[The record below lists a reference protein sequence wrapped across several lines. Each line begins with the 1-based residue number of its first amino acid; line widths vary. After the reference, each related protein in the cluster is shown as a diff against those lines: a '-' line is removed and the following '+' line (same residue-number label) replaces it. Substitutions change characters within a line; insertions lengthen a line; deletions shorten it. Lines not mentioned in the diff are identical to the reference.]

1 MSDPVPPSRAPDGS
15 EQAISRRQSWTSDL
29 HASLDSSEA
38 RASELRQELDDL
50 RRSLDAAPG
59 GEPGRH
65 RRPRSRRMALGAV
78 SGTVLVLAAG
88 VGLAVRGSGRDAGP
102 TAAGATS
109 TASAA
114 RSPAST
120 SVARAPSTTAPV
132 TARETRRAPQPAGAV
147 LPSWPGATGPEP
159 PGLPAHGVGSDLPGT
174 EVTAAL
180 AADRTTVEVYERALL
195 APAGSTL
202 TLRVAASPEIARSLR
217 AAPPTVQ
224 DVHVAVDGRSVPATR
239 TRSGWTVPIAGTR
252 GVTHLTLRYRLSGAV
267 VRTEPAPRGRY
278 TLVLTPLTAT
288 GDGGG
293 ATVVV
298 RISDP
303 RVAEV
308 YCPATANQLCGREEG
323 EVHIATV
330 PAGAVPVVIGLV
342 TFPS

>member
-1 MSDPVPPSRAPDGS
+1 MSEHVPPSRAPDGS
-15 EQAISRRQSWTSDL
+15 EQPISRGPRWTSDL
-29 HASLDSSEA
+29 HASLASSEA
-38 RASELRQELDDL
+38 RASELRQELDEL

-65 RRPRSRRMALGAV
+65 RRPRSRRMALGAA
-78 SGTVLVLAAG
+78 SGAVLVLAAG

-102 TAAGATS
+102 TSAAATS
-109 TASAA
+109 TAAAA

-120 SVARAPSTTAPV
+120 SASPAPSTAPSIV
-132 TARETRRAPQPAGAV
+132 APATTRRPQPAGAV
-147 LPSWPGATGPEP
+147 LPTWPGATGPEP

-224 DVHVAVDGRSVPATR
+224 DVHAAVDGRSVPPTR
-239 TRSGWTVPIAGTR
+239 TRSGWTVPLRATS

-288 GDGGG
+288 GDGSG
-293 ATVVV
+293 AAVVV

-323 EVHIATV
+323 DVHIATV
-330 PAGAVPVVIGLV
+330 PAGAVPIVIGLV